1 MECETIPRVGRRKG
15 VKKLEKFY
23 YMARL
28 VFLEK
33 MAYTKAI
40 WFDMISTTASILV
53 YYFLWKTV
61 FQERNELAGFTMAEM
76 TSYVILSKVLASQFW
91 GGINQTFAGWI
102 YSGAI
107 GSELLRPVSLFVS
120 LFSRRVGEF
129 GFYII
134 FKAIPLIIVSYFT
147 LGGSGPA
154 GMVNLLLFLLS
165 VLVALVIM
173 FYVEMIVGMW
183 CFYTLFHYPLT
194 YIKRAILELLSG
206 GVVPLFLFPD
216 AVAKVLNFLPFAG
229 LVSIPVNIYLGK
241 YSLREYGIYI
251 LIQIFWAA
259 VMCLAAHGFYR
270 HVIKKVV
277 VQGG

>member
-1 MECETIPRVGRRKG
+1 
-15 VKKLEKFY
+15 
-23 YMARL
+23 MARL

-102 YSGAI
+102 YSGTI
-107 GSELLRPVSLFVS
+107 GSELLRPVSLFAS
-120 LFSRRVGEF
+120 LFSRRIGEF
-129 GFYII
+129 CFYIM
-134 FKAIPLIIVSYFT
+134 FKVIPLILVSYFV
-147 LGGSGPA
+147 LGGSAPA
-154 GMVNLLLFLLS
+154 GMANMMLFFLS
-165 VLVALVIM
+165 VMVALVIM
-173 FYVEMIVGMW
+173 FYVEMIVGMG
-183 CFYTLFHYPLT
+183 CFYTMLHHPLT
-194 YIKRAILELLSG
+194 YIKRVILELLSG

-216 AVAKVLNFLPFAG
+216 AIEKVLNFLPFAG

-241 YSLREYGIYI
+241 YSLRECGIY
-251 LIQIFWAA
+251 LAVQLFWA
-259 VMCLAAHGFYR
+259 VFMYLAAHGFYR

>member
-1 MECETIPRVGRRKG
+1 MKR
-15 VKKLEKFY
+15 LEKFY

-40 WFDMISTTASILV
+40 WFDIISTMVSIII

-61 FQERNELAGFTMAEM
+61 FQERNELEGFTMAEM

-102 YSGAI
+102 YSGNIA
-107 GSELLRPVSLFVS
+107 SEMVRPVSLFAS
-120 LFSRRVGEF
+120 LFSRRMGEF
-129 GFYII
+129 FFYVL
-134 FKAIPLIIVSYFT
+134 FKAIPVTIVGYFV
-147 LGGSGPA
+147 LGGKGPA
-154 GMVNLLLFLLS
+154 GTANMLLFIVS
-165 VLVALVIM
+165 VLAALCIM
-173 FYVEMIVGMW
+173 FYVEMLFGMG
-183 CFYTLFHYPLT
+183 CFYTLWHYPLT
-194 YIKRAILELLSG
+194 YIKRAVLEFFSG

-216 AVAKVLNFLPFAG
+216 AIAKVLDVLPFAG
-229 LVSIPVNIYLGK
+229 LVSVPVNIYLGK
-241 YSLREYGIYI
+241 YTMRETGMYI
-251 LIQIFWAA
+251 MIQLFWAA
-259 VMCLAAHGFYR
+259 VMYVMAHLCYR